1 MLRTG
6 GVYAGKKRKKP
17 VQKSPKPPP
26 PEGVLSN
33 PSKRHRDRLNQELNK
48 LTSLLPF
55 PEDVQARLDKLS
67 VLRLIVGYL
76 KVKSYLMATVPNHGG
91 HIADQPGTLGG
102 NGQMNLQINGET
114 FSEGDM
120 LLQALNG
127 FVIAV
132 TAEGYVFYVSPTVQD
147 YLGFHQSDI
156 IYQSVFELIHTDDR
170 AMFQCQLH
178 WSLNLPPYKEPERG
192 TAAMP
197 HVDSSTT
204 TMDDPQH
211 LPPENSSFLERSF
224 ICRFRCLLDN
234 SSGFLALNFHGRL
247 KLLHGQQKRTE
258 DGTLRPP
265 QLALFAIAT
274 PLQPLSI
281 LELRTKTFIFQTKH
295 KLDFTPVACDS
306 RGKVVLGYTETEL
319 CMRGSGYQFVHAA
332 DMMHCAENHV
342 KIMKTGESGITV
354 FRLLTKKAGW
364 LWVQAN
370 ARLVYKGGQPDCII
384 SRQRAL
390 SNEEGEE
397 HLCKRSLQLPFHF
410 ATGEAVLYEN
420 SPPGFLDYLHTKK
433 VSKAKRETPLEPGS
447 IDPNSLLGA
456 MMNQDESIYVSHA
469 DNVPQFSLA
478 DIVDI
483 PEEPWLDDGNKRAVK
498 ENDSLLV
505 VIETPFEKSNVD
517 GDISKTLQSQEMDD
531 LELKQWEEI
540 LCNMDTKKPVA
551 PGFQERLNDKV
562 TSCVEEILF
571 KKDNG
576 KNLGFPRYD
585 VTASSQ
591 ALIQQIPL
599 EQIPQ
604 STELNRLQNQLVNN
618 RKCNQQSNPLVN
630 CHHFW
635 GANSAAATPC
645 GFQNPMSTS
654 QQNSL
659 DHDPQGPLVTNMS
672 QDITSKPE
680 KQARFDQ
687 ANLLSGNILN
697 SLGFNNQ
704 ETTGINLTN
713 PAQVFQPKAPAPVSW
728 GKVIPKNQ
736 IHRSSTLLDSNHP
749 APLKMN
755 SQESQWPDPLVSMN
769 PVITFN
775 QNNSPRGHSLDVWKS
790 ATPNQLGIKPMEIES
805 PTLLANNQLNLFG
818 SQVTNPWI
826 SSSQP
831 AHNNDQGMQEF
842 SIMQVSPVQALQNE
856 ISGSLEQKSSPLEAG
871 HLSGS
876 HSFPQHTSSHG
887 PHLVPHFYNKE
898 QQQMLQNKQ
907 LSTQQQQL
915 MQARMYPQA
924 HCRPTQ
930 IQHNGFP
937 LASSLEPSSWCH
949 VRSRVGNQQMDN
961 ILESSLKSSSCSTLS
976 SDVMLAS
983 WEYENSGLSFENDV
997 AFPKATHVTSLPQQQ
1012 NTMPCHGESNPKM
1025 CNFQRPKEPILGSS
1039 VTPPMEA
1046 GLRGPFYQ
1054 LEPNFPPV
1062 SLTDRQMKSQ
1072 QQLFTYNIQLKCHQN
1087 EENASMEFTPTIAKD
1102 SVCFLKY

>member
-1 MLRTG
+1 MLQTG
-6 GVYAGKKRKKP
+6 GVYAVKKRKKP
-17 VQKSPKPPP
+17 VLKSPKPPP
-26 PEGVLSN
+26 PEGVQSN

-76 KVKSYLMATVPNHGG
+76 KVKSYLLATVQSNSGRL
-91 HIADQPGTLGG
+91 ADQPGTLGE
-102 NGQMNLQINGET
+102 NGQMNQQINGET

-132 TAEGYVFYVSPTVQD
+132 TVEGYVFYVSPTVQD

-156 IYQSVFELIHTDDR
+156 IYQSVLELIHTDDR

-178 WSLNLPPYKEPERG
+178 WSLNPPPYEELEQG
-192 TAAMP
+192 TDAVP
-197 HVDSSTT
+197 HIGSSTA

-211 LPPENSSFLERSF
+211 LPPENCSSLERSF

-247 KLLHGQQKRTE
+247 KFLHGQQKRTE
-258 DGTLRPP
+258 DGTLSPP

-295 KLDFTPVACDS
+295 KLDFTPMACDS
-306 RGKVVLGYTETEL
+306 RGKVVLGYTEMEL
-319 CMRGSGYQFVHAA
+319 CMRGSGYQFIHAA

-342 KIMKTGESGITV
+342 KMMKTGESGMTV

-364 LWVQAN
+364 VWVQAN
-370 ARLVYKGGQPDCII
+370 ARLVYKGGRPDCII

-420 SPPGFLDYLHTKK
+420 NPPGFLESLQTKT
-433 VSKAKRETPLEPGS
+433 VSKAKKDTLLEQGS
-447 IDPNSLLGA
+447 IDPNSLLGV
-456 MMNQDESIYVSHA
+456 MMRQDESVYVSHA
-469 DNVPQFSLA
+469 NNVPQFSLA
-478 DIVDI
+478 DIVDV
-483 PEEPWLDDGNKRAVK
+483 PEEPWLDDRNKRAVK
-498 ENDSLLV
+498 EGNDSLLV
-505 VIETPFEKSNVD
+505 VIETLFEKSSVD
-517 GDISKTLQSQEMDD
+517 GDISKTLKSLEMDN

-540 LCNMDTKKPVA
+540 LRKMDTKEPVA
-551 PGFQERLNDKV
+551 QGFQERLNDEV

-571 KKDNG
+571 KTDNG
-576 KNLGFPRYD
+576 KNLGFPQYD

-591 ALIQQIPL
+591 VLIQQIPL
-599 EQIPQ
+599 EQNPQ
-604 STELNRLQNQLVNN
+604 STQLNRLQNQLANN

-635 GANSAAATPC
+635 GANSAASTPS
-645 GFQNPMSTS
+645 GFQNPMYTS

-659 DHDPQGPLVTNMS
+659 DHDHQGPFVTNMS
-672 QDITSKPE
+672 QDIASKPE
-680 KQARFDQ
+680 KQAPFDQ
-687 ANLLSGNILN
+687 ANLLSGNIPS
-697 SLGFNNQ
+697 SLGSNNQ
-704 ETTGINLTN
+704 QTTGINLTN
-713 PAQVFQPKAPAPVSW
+713 PAQVFQPKAPTPVSW
-728 GKVIPKNQ
+728 GNVIPKNQ
-736 IHRSSTLLDSNHP
+736 GSTLIDSNHP

-769 PVITFN
+769 PVISFN
-775 QNNSPRGHSLDVWKS
+775 HNNSPRGHSLDVWKS

-805 PTLLANNQLNLFG
+805 QTLLANNQQNILG
-818 SQVTNPWI
+818 SQVTNPCI

-831 AHNNDQGMQEF
+831 AHYTDQGMQEF

-856 ISGSLEQKSSPLEAG
+856 ISGSLVQKSSPLEAG

-887 PHLVPHFYNKE
+887 PHLMPRFYNKE

-907 LSTQQQQL
+907 LSIQQQQL
-915 MQARMYPQA
+915 MQARIHPQA
-924 HCRPTQ
+924 HCRPTKM
-930 IQHNGFP
+930 QHNGLP
-937 LASSLEPSSWCH
+937 LARCMEPSSWCH
-949 VRSRVGNQQMDN
+949 SRSRMGNQQMDN
-961 ILESSLKSSSCSTLS
+961 IIESSLKSSSCSTLS

-997 AFPKATHVTSLPQQQ
+997 AFPKATHMTSLPQQQ
-1012 NTMPCHGESNPKM
+1012 NAMPCHCESNPKM
-1025 CNFQRPKEPILGSS
+1025 YNYQRPKEPVLRSS

-1046 GLRGPFYQ
+1046 DLRGPFYQ
-1054 LEPNFPPV
+1054 LGPNFSPV

-1072 QQLFTYNIQLKCHQN
+1072 QPFFTYNIQFKCHQN

-1102 SVCFLKY
+1102 SVCFPKY